1 MNTSVKNFLLS
12 ILVSGV
18 FFEACTTSKTENL
31 NYKFQKTDESENGLV
46 VTAHPLASEAGV
58 KILRLGGNAVDAAIA
73 VQLALTVV
81 YPEAGNIGGGGFM
94 VYTSKDGVAATLDF
108 REKAFSLSTRD
119 MYLDSLGEPLKELST
134 SGHLSVGI
142 PGTVD
147 GIFAMFNKYSKLKDI
162 ETLFKPA
169 IMLAEQGFRITQRE
183 ADNLNA
189 TREQFLKINKDP
201 GVFVKDV
208 PWKKGDILVQTQLAE
223 TLRRIA
229 KNGRTE
235 FYEGKTA
242 ELLVKCIENNNGIIN
257 KTDLKEY
264 RSEWRRPMTAK
275 YKNCKIITMAP
286 PSSGGIV
293 LIQMLKML
301 EPFDLRK
308 MGFHSTE
315 YIHLLIEVERR
326 AYADRAAYLGDPTFV
341 KVPVSQ
347 LIDSGYLSTRMR
359 GYNPIKAS
367 PSKLISAGIMPLP
380 HESQETTHFSII
392 DKEGNAVSLTTT
404 LNSGY
409 GSKVVVPGAGFILN
423 NEMDDFS
430 IKPGTP
436 NQFGLVGAEANA
448 IQPGKRMLSSMTP
461 TIVMKNDEIY
471 AIIGSPGGAT
481 IITTV
486 LQVLLNLIEHEM
498 SPFEAV
504 QASRFHSQWLP
515 DIVNVEKN
523 AFSAG
528 IQNKLKEMGHEL
540 KTIATIGKVEAIV
553 RKHKNSFIGVADRR
567 GDDDVEIVK

>member
-1 MNTSVKNFLLS
+1 
-12 ILVSGV
+12 
-18 FFEACTTSKTENL
+18 
-31 NYKFQKTDESENGLV
+31 
-46 VTAHPLASEAGV
+46 
-58 KILRLGGNAVDAAIA
+58 
-73 VQLALTVV
+73 
-81 YPEAGNIGGGGFM
+81 
-94 VYTSKDGVAATLDF
+94 
-108 REKAFSLSTRD
+108 
-119 MYLDSLGEPLKELST
+119 
-134 SGHLSVGI
+134 
-142 PGTVD
+142 
-147 GIFAMFNKYSKLKDI
+147 
-162 ETLFKPA
+162 
-169 IMLAEQGFRITQRE
+169 
-183 ADNLNA
+183 
-189 TREQFLKINKDP
+189 
-201 GVFVKDV
+201 
-208 PWKKGDILVQTQLAE
+208 
-223 TLRRIA
+223 
-229 KNGRTE
+229 
-235 FYEGKTA
+235 
-242 ELLVKCIENNNGIIN
+242 
-257 KTDLKEY
+257 
-264 RSEWRRPMTAK
+264 MTAK

>member
-108 REKAFSLSTRD
+108 REKAPSLSTRD

-208 PWKKGDILVQTQLAE
+208 PW
-223 TLRRIA
+223 
-229 KNGRTE
+229 
-235 FYEGKTA
+235 
-242 ELLVKCIENNNGIIN
+242 
-257 KTDLKEY
+257 
-264 RSEWRRPMTAK
+264 
-275 YKNCKIITMAP
+275 
-286 PSSGGIV
+286 
-293 LIQMLKML
+293 
-301 EPFDLRK
+301 
-308 MGFHSTE
+308 
-315 YIHLLIEVERR
+315 
-326 AYADRAAYLGDPTFV
+326 
-341 KVPVSQ
+341 
-347 LIDSGYLSTRMR
+347 
-359 GYNPIKAS
+359 
-367 PSKLISAGIMPLP
+367 
-380 HESQETTHFSII
+380 
-392 DKEGNAVSLTTT
+392 
-404 LNSGY
+404 
-409 GSKVVVPGAGFILN
+409 
-423 NEMDDFS
+423 
-430 IKPGTP
+430 
-436 NQFGLVGAEANA
+436 
-448 IQPGKRMLSSMTP
+448 
-461 TIVMKNDEIY
+461 
-471 AIIGSPGGAT
+471 
-481 IITTV
+481 
-486 LQVLLNLIEHEM
+486 
-498 SPFEAV
+498 
-504 QASRFHSQWLP
+504 
-515 DIVNVEKN
+515 
-523 AFSAG
+523 
-528 IQNKLKEMGHEL
+528 
-540 KTIATIGKVEAIV
+540 
-553 RKHKNSFIGVADRR
+553 
-567 GDDDVEIVK
+567 